1 MALFACVVPTL
12 LPPCSPTRRMARVSH
27 PVMQKMD
34 GGDLEGGASSERNAD
49 VKLLKKLFY
58 KDSKDEE
65 PREAGGAG
73 WLFRNIPLA
82 RWQVVLLP
90 HQQVLLNVFQPE
102 YVHMFEVLLA
112 QPRPWHYMHVLLPGG
127 VESLDKPEYALPGLA
142 TGGGLR
148 GGSKAQLQ
156 GVLMQVVAVQRQKD
170 ARLRLV
176 VQGVGR
182 AVALRGTQ
190 ARHTCTCPSE
200 SYLT

>member
-1 MALFACVVPTL
+1 
-12 LPPCSPTRRMARVSH
+12 MARVSH

-142 TGGGLR
+142 TGAGGGEGEGEGSEGSEGGGGGGGLR